1 MSGDTVHDAWV
12 SATTLITASGGS
24 VYGIP
29 MNGYVFASNPL
40 VATTTATMTTA
51 TPARVTS
58 SSWTRVSTSVA
69 TDVAIS
75 TPAPS
80 RLSLGAKA
88 GIGVGVTLAILG
100 LCTLV
105 TTWVLIRRH
114 RRKHLDTAY
123 LTKNSDLVSSFHG
136 LSGEDGLVYEM
147 GVPLK
152 TSKEVL

>member
-1 MSGDTVHDAWV
+1 MSGDTAHQAWV

-29 MNGYVFASNPL
+29 MNGYVFASTSL
-40 VATTTATMTTA
+40 AAMTTTA

-58 SSWTRVSTSVA
+58 SSRMSASTSVS
-69 TDVAIS
+69 TDVLAS

-114 RRKHLDTAY
+114 RRRYLGTAY
-123 LTKNSDLVSSFHG
+123 LTKNSDPIPSFHG
-136 LSGEDGLVYEM
+136 PSGTDGSVYEM

-152 TSKEVL
+152 TPKEMS